1 MWNGINQSTE
11 WRKNSRLV
19 FHQFSK
25 KQYAI
30 LIIGTVGR
38 PMPGVV
44 IRIAKESTTS
54 PAGYETLVEADS
66 DNTKVETQSKI
77 LLQSQ

>member
-1 MWNGINQSTE
+1 MVKEFQVSF
-11 WRKNSRLV
+11 

-25 KQYAI
+25 KQCI
-30 LIIGTVGR
+30 LLIIGTVGR

-54 PAGYETLVEADS
+54 PVGYETLVEADS

-77 LLQSQ
+77 LFQSQ